1 MTNEEY
7 LAQLKEEAERLKK
20 ENTKLKVELESITNS
35 LSVEQYLKNLE
46 EGRLENEKF
55 MQRLKKVDEYRKER
69 DKKS

>member
-20 ENTKLKVELESITNS
+20 ENTKLKIELESVTNS

-46 EGRLENEKF
+46 EGKLENEKF

>member
-20 ENTKLKVELESITNS
+20 ENMKLKVELESVTNS
-35 LSVEQYLKNLE
+35 LSVEQYLKNLA

>member
-7 LAQLKEEAERLKK
+7 LAQLKEETERLKK
-20 ENTKLKVELESITNS
+20 ENMKLKMELESVTNS
-35 LSVEQYLKNLE
+35 LSVEQYLKNLA